1 MRDGNSFKGPARET
15 ALFVFRLKRHRK
27 EKASSP
33 RGWVEEKE
41 LIKDQMGWILS
52 KAGSETGA

>member
-1 MRDGNSFKGPARET
+1 MET
-15 ALFVFRLKRHRK
+15 ASKGLQGKQLCLFLDLKGTRK

-52 KAGSETGA
+52 KEGTETAV